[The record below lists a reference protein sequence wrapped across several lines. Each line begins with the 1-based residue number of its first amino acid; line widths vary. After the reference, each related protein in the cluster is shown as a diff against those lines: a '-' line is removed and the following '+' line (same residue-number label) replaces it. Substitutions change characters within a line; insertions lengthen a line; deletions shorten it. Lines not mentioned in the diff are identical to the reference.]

1 MKNISLPNKELRLL
15 SGQLQNFQAGYTVEQ
30 IRLLDRV
37 VSNMNLV
44 LNPFIMGGNEL
55 AKKIKEKNGEENMKK
70 YMDEE
75 GDKLVNMIFHDPDFE
90 FLKLIW
96 SKMSSLSGQPEAR
109 KSIII
114 IDDAIKAVTEPVFK
128 EGD

>member
-114 IDDAIKAVTEPVFK
+114 IDDAIKAVIEPVFK
-128 EGD
+128 QGD

>member
-114 IDDAIKAVTEPVFK
+114 IDDAIKAVIEPVFK